1 MWELEITTL
10 CAAIVRAHACFG
22 QSGQGQTLPKGPF
35 FGHELQE
42 QKVPFILGHIH
53 GAIQVLLESTEEKKN
68 KNNLMFLEKASV
80 FFLFCF
86 PSQLGPKKMA
96 LVASS

>member
-1 MWELEITTL
+1 LDR
-10 CAAIVRAHACFG
+10 VGRVKRS
-22 QSGQGQTLPKGPF
+22 QKVPF

-42 QKVPFILGHIH
+42 QKVH
-53 GAIQVLLESTEEKKN
+53 GAIQVLLESTETKKQ
-68 KNNLMFLEKASV
+68 KQPHVLGKGIC